1 MTDKKKNGW
10 IKFVPSLDLPKERVS
25 IAYDTHDERGV
36 RYAYGYFQFYNGT
49 CGCFWKDG
57 NEQPKVVKA
66 EDIKYW
72 MPVPSLDVQ
81 EEPISIWHDASKETP
96 TQGSNIL
103 MIRKEEK
110 DTNYPPIAGCFHGKS
125 YPYDKLHWYKAKLK
139 KIKSLADKMYNAAFN
154 MTTDASLLRK
164 AMDDYHQ
171 FIIYE
176 YYKKEPASEKKCMFT
191 KDGYT
196 DEDRMVLCE
205 DCKEK
210 CEYSKKGEPVSDDEI
225 EKQFKVGDI
234 VVYMSRHPAYSGLY
248 LLGNPNDLSIGY
260 SNANEPYQIALRNCT
275 IASEDERRQFMREL
289 NDNGYKWNEVTLRI
303 DKKEKPVSEN
313 LEKAAVEAF
322 KEIVDDERNSFL
334 EIFKAGAEWKK
345 AHNWKPADGDDLP
358 EYERE
363 VIVLIKYNTQRN
375 IHDEE
380 YPTYR
385 VGFGHRPNPNGWDG
399 KNIDT
404 NEVTHYTPELYDKG
418 GWNAPNIVYWLDYDI
433 NELLC
438 R

>member
-191 KDGYT
+191 KDNYTDEDRKVLCEDCKERCAYAIAGVISTNAQIKEEPVSESIDFEQELYKAFGQIKDFTLGIAIAKRFYDMGRKHNEPVNEKKCMFTKDNYT
-196 DEDRMVLCE
+196 DEDRMIICE

-210 CEYSKKGEPVSDDEI
+210 CEYSKKEEPVNKQNLSNVQKIGKDLKELVSEDLEEAI
-225 EKQFKVGDI
+225 DTYLKSYWGGEKEKQEWPFLKKMAI
-234 VVYMSRHPAYSGLY
+234 YFAQWKKEQMMTKAKSGTVQKDNQVIL
-248 LLGNPNDLSIGY
+248 
-260 SNANEPYQIALRNCT
+260 
-275 IASEDERRQFMREL
+275 
-289 NDNGYKWNEVTLRI
+289 DNGTYIDLDPSMQLKPSFVGLKEGDRI
-303 DKKEKPVSEN
+303 KVIIIKE
-313 LEKAAVEAF
+313 
-322 KEIVDDERNSFL
+322 
-334 EIFKAGAEWKK
+334 G
-345 AHNWKPADGDDLP
+345 
-358 EYERE
+358 
-363 VIVLIKYNTQRN
+363 
-375 IHDEE
+375 
-380 YPTYR
+380 
-385 VGFGHRPNPNGWDG
+385 
-399 KNIDT
+399 
-404 NEVTHYTPELYDKG
+404 
-418 GWNAPNIVYWLDYDI
+418 
-433 NELLC
+433 
-438 R
+438 